1 MLRFARRHRAAS
13 CAARVLVR
21 AAVDV
26 TVGDKRG
33 VSDPHLAAPFFA
45 PGPTLWGS
53 LTPHLRVSL
62 VRLQRPS
69 SLPCAGHSAALAG

>member
-1 MLRFARRHRAAS
+1 MLPFTRCHRAAS

-45 PGPTLWGS
+45 PGPTLTGS
-53 LTPHLRVSL
+53 LTPHLHVSV
-62 VRLQRPS
+62 VRRNNAS
-69 SLPCAGHSAALAG
+69 SLSYAGYSAA